1 MKKKIYLLTRGDED
15 IGLQVIR
22 AYDTEKDAKQALLAL
37 AKLDCEGSLE
47 IKWLTSTSYQV
58 IDSKDPDR
66 CIVDDAGIQECTL
79 EQNEEPELKV
89 KKRYLIVRRVDNAV
103 EGMTILNSYS
113 TNEEAVERLK
123 AMAKEDSSKYRK
135 PYVWWLSTTNY
146 RIFDPPE
153 SPTIR
158 DAAFI
163 LSYTVPVYEN
173 TTSRTVYLL
182 VTDST
187 SGSDVI
193 GVFETKEA
201 ALTAL
206 KDRAAN
212 DVGKQEFKQVAW
224 VNPTQYNVLTGGL
237 ERGYMAV
244 TTVKIIERTLHVEG
258 V

>member
-1 MKKKIYLLTRGDED
+1 MKKTIYLLKRGDD
-15 IGLQVIR
+15 DSGLQVIC
-22 AYDTEKDAKQALLAL
+22 AYTTEKDAKQALLAL
-37 AKLDCEGSLE
+37 AKEDGGGSLE
-47 IKWLTSTSYQV
+47 IKWLTPTSYQV
-58 IDSKDPDR
+58 IDPKDPDR

-163 LSYTVPVYEN
+163 LPETVSVYEN
-173 TTSRTVYLL
+173 TISRTVYLL
-182 VTDST
+182 VTDNI

-193 GVFETKEA
+193 SVFETKEA

-212 DVGKQEFKQVAW
+212 DVNKKDFNQVLW
-224 VNPTQYNVLTGGL
+224 INPTQYNLLTGGIDL
-237 ERGYMAV
+237 GYMNV

>member
-1 MKKKIYLLTRGDED
+1 MKKTIYLLTRGDED

-22 AYDTEKDAKQALLAL
+22 AYDTEKAAKQALLSL

-66 CIVDDAGIQECTL
+66 TILDDAGIHERTL
-79 EQNEEPELKV
+79 EQSEEPELKV
-89 KKRYLIVRRVDNAV
+89 KKRYLVIRDSECTELHIVNACDT
-103 EGMTILNSYS
+103 EA
-113 TNEEAVERLK
+113 EAVKLLK
-123 AMAKEDSSKYRK
+123 ELCDYDSARYNN
-135 PYVWWLSTTNY
+135 PHVYCLSPISY
-146 RIFDPPE
+146 RIFANPKSTKVLASAYILPE
-153 SPTIR
+153 
-158 DAAFI
+158 
-163 LSYTVPVYEN
+163 TVPVYEN